1 MVGARERQRQR
12 LRHGKGPAPPAS
24 AARPLCARPL
34 LWSRVSHLSSLVS
47 RLSSLISGLA
57 SLISCQVH
65 QALLAGSI
73 PVYLGAANVGRF
85 LPAPEAAILAP
96 DPPRPAIPLRPH
108 PQPPQLTLRAI
119 QVSPAEAAAPA
130 ALAAR
135 LQALARS
142 PALLARH
149 HAWRVVPLPAP
160 FRALWALSWD
170 RSKCNICAVPPPP
183 SLLLPLSLP
192 LLYTHPLPPYQGLA
206 ARPQPAARA
215 ARAAALAARAPAA
228 VAALAALGC
237 AAEDAGR
244 LPLAARAYRALLRL
258 LPRARAGKEGGG
270 ARARARCRCARRGEG
285 GAARARGGRGGRGV
299 CGAVRRGRCGVRGR
313 AGLGCA
319 RGGDA
324 RGGRVVPQHWHALR
338 PRVPA
343 GKPTVPE
350 WLKGQAPAPLR
361 AHVVDASRRAG
372 AESGQHPRGAPSLR
386 AQKRSYGAPNLLDH
400 RRRRRQG

>member
-1 MVGARERQRQR
+1 
-12 LRHGKGPAPPAS
+12 
-24 AARPLCARPL
+24 
-34 LWSRVSHLSSLVS
+34 
-47 RLSSLISGLA
+47 LIAGR
-57 SLISCQVH
+57 QVH

-149 HAWRVVPLPAP
+149 HAWRVAPLPAP

-170 RSKCNICAVPPPP
+170 RSKCNICA
-183 SLLLPLSLP
+183 
-192 LLYTHPLPPYQGLA
+192 GLA
-206 ARPQPAARA
+206 ARPQPDTRA

-258 LPRARAGKEGGG
+258 LPRARAGKEGVAL
-270 ARARARCRCARRGEG
+270 ARARAAAARGEARVRRRARG
-285 GAARARGGRGGRGV
+285 GGAGGEVFVERCGEGDAGCGAARAS
-299 CGAVRRGRCGVRGR
+299 GAPEAVMR
-313 AGLGCA
+313 AVDEWCLNTGTPFGPECQQASPPSPNGSKGKPLRPSAPTSWTPLGA
-319 RGGDA
+319 RA
-324 RGGRVVPQHWHALR
+324 PRVVSI
-338 PRVPA
+338 PA
-343 GKPTVPE
+343 EP
-350 WLKGQAPAPLR
+350 PLF
-361 AHVVDASRRAG
+361 G
-372 AESGQHPRGAPSLR
+372 
-386 AQKRSYGAPNLLDH
+386 
-400 RRRRRQG
+400 RRRDPTEPRIS